1 MDSATVF
8 SPEAHTVTAVKSKV
22 PTLKW
27 TVNAVKSKVP
37 TVDSAATVRAERFH
51 SSLCVFI
58 QKGTKVN
65 VPSLVDQVTSLFSAW

>member
-27 TVNAVKSKVP
+27 RVSPLCVVLLGTITAV
-37 TVDSAATVRAERFH
+37 TVRTIPI
-51 SSLCVFI
+51 SLSDGETRNGYL
-58 QKGTKVN
+58 KN
-65 VPSLVDQVTSLFSAW
+65 H